1 MVAPS
6 PFAKLQE
13 DGYELEVVEQASANE
28 HPFLRHAV
36 PDDDT
41 RHAAQPGDIVK
52 LIFRYRDGVEAGG
65 QTITGEHMWVR
76 VTQSDGACILGRL
89 DSTPQFTALLKPDD
103 PVCFHPKHIVRLW
116 SDDTKKA

>member
-1 MVAPS
+1 MVAPY
-6 PFAKLQE
+6 PFAKLQQ
-13 DGYELEVVEQASANE
+13 DGYELEVVEQANANE

-52 LIFRYRDGVEAGG
+52 LIFKYRDHVETGG

-76 VTQSDGACILGRL
+76 VTQTDGSCILGRL
-89 DSTPQFTALLKPDD
+89 DSTPQFSALLKPDD
-103 PVCFHPKHIVRLW
+103 PISFDPEHIVRFW
-116 SDDTKKA
+116 ANDAEKA